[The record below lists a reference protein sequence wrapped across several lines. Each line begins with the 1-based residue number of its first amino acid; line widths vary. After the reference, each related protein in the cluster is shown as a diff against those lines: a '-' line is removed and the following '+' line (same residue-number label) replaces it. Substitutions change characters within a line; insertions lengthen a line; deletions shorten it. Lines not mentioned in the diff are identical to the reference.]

1 MTQWENSDTDT
12 RYNEI
17 SDNDDFW
24 GPLVSF
30 RPAKNQRFSSLRAL
44 ALLAVFSSVYGM
56 LLNIAIAIAAHHRH
70 LPSLYVV
77 PTTLTLI
84 TFAAFQLTLGPAW
97 NRRANL
103 LARREHYLAQTRGKP
118 G

>member
-1 MTQWENSDTDT
+1 MAHWENSDTDN

-17 SDNDDFW
+17 SDNDDVW

-30 RPAKNQRFSSLRAL
+30 RPPKNQQFSNLRAL
-44 ALLAVFSSVYGM
+44 ALLALFSSVYGT
-56 LLNIAIAIAAHHRH
+56 LINVAIAIAAHRRH
-70 LPSLYVV
+70 LPSPYVV

-84 TFAAFQLTLGPAW
+84 TFVLFQLTLGPAW
-97 NRRANL
+97 NRRASL
-103 LARREHYLAQTRGKP
+103 LARREHYLAQTRGKA

>member
-1 MTQWENSDTDT
+1 MAHWENSDTDN

-17 SDNDDFW
+17 SDNDDVW

-30 RPAKNQRFSSLRAL
+30 RPPKNQRFSSLRAL
-44 ALLAVFSSVYGM
+44 AVLAAFSSAYGM
-56 LLNIAIAIAAHHRH
+56 LINIAIAIAARHRH

-84 TFAAFQLTLGPAW
+84 TFAVFQLTLGPAW
-97 NRRANL
+97 NRRASL
-103 LARREHYLAQTRGKP
+103 LARREHFLAQTRRRP